1 MKKTLLLLAA
11 LCAPA
16 APAAA
21 APAFGLQ
28 DGVRVSSADVHAV
41 TPIPGGLRMYF
52 STAAHY
58 GVFSA
63 TSADGLAWTVEPGL
77 RLSTGAGAYNFDAGS
92 ITAMGVYLD
101 SSLAGGPWRAYYV
114 GVSSNGHALLS
125 AFSADGLAWTPDA
138 DFAAS
143 FGGARV
149 YDAKPYFAGS
159 DKVYLYYVRDGG
171 PPHSPDARRVYLARS
186 SDGGDTFS
194 GEALALPTTGAWRV
208 DVSTLTSGTVRL
220 YVSEPSV
227 NTSTVSR
234 VLAADSSTGLSF
246 SSDPVLVF
254 STDAARNELEA
265 FSVARST
272 DGFRWRLYLTSR
284 LDRSATSYAW
294 SALTSSPVVT
304 SVTPAVVYNNDAAT
318 GFTVRGE
325 VFDPALA
332 AFTFTGPA
340 ALTINSVTRV
350 SDMELTVN
358 ATPTGA
364 PLGKYAATAANPDG
378 ASGSLAAAL
387 TVDYRPGYVGLT
399 DNLFRPLTGARARV
413 DATIFDAGV
422 IKADVYTINGGLV
435 KKLYEGSAGVGT
447 TTFFWD
453 GSTDGGRTAASGL
466 YLLHITGP
474 KLEETSKIVLI
485 K

>member
-1 MKKTLLLLAA
+1 MKKILLVLTLL
-11 LCAPA
+11 APA

-21 APAFGLQ
+21 APTFSLE

-41 TPIPGGLRMYF
+41 TPISGGFRMYF

-63 TSADGLAWTVEPGL
+63 SSTDGLSWTVEPGL

-125 AFSADGLAWTPDA
+125 AFSADGLTWTSDT
-138 DFAAS
+138 DFGGV
-143 FGGARV
+143 FGGGARV
-149 YDAKPYFAGS
+149 HDAKPYFAGS

-171 PPHSPDARRVYLARS
+171 PPHDASSRRVYLMQS

-194 GEALALPTTGAWRV
+194 GEALALDTTGAWRV
-208 DVSTLTSGTVRL
+208 DVSTLTSGAVRL
-220 YVSEPSV
+220 FAAATEV
-227 NTSTVSR
+227 NSSTVAR

-246 SSDPVLVF
+246 ASSPALVF
-254 STDAARNELEA
+254 STAAARNEIEG

-272 DGFRWRLYLTSR
+272 EGFRWRLYFTSR
-284 LDRSATSYAW
+284 LDQSATSYAY

-318 GFTVRGE
+318 SFTVAGE
-325 VFDPALA
+325 VFDPAIT

-340 ALTINSVTRV
+340 ALTINSVTWV

-364 PLGKYAATAANPDG
+364 PLGKYTATAVNPDG
-378 ASGSLAAAL
+378 ASGSRADAL

-413 DATIFDAGV
+413 DATVFNPGI

-435 KKLYEGSAGVGT
+435 KKLYNASAAVGT

-466 YLLHITGP
+466 YLLHVTGP

>member
-1 MKKTLLLLAA
+1 MKKNLILVLFCA
-11 LCAPA
+11 LA

-21 APAFGLQ
+21 APSFDIQ

-63 TSADGLAWTVEPGL
+63 SSTDGRVWTLEPGV
-77 RLSTGAGAYNFDAGS
+77 RLSTGTGAYNFDAGS

-101 SSLAGGPWRAYYV
+101 PALAGGPWRAYYV
-114 GVSSNGHALLS
+114 GVSTNGHALLS
-125 AFSADGLAWTPDA
+125 AFSADGLTWTSDT
-138 DFAAS
+138 DFGGL

-171 PPHSPDARRVYLARS
+171 PPHSADARRVYLMQS
-186 SDGGDTFS
+186 SDGGDTFA

-220 YVSEPSV
+220 YVSEPAV
-227 NTSTVSR
+227 NTSTVAR

-254 STDAARNELEA
+254 STDAARNEIEA

-272 DGFRWRLYLTSR
+272 DGFRWQLFLTSR
-284 LDRSATSYAW
+284 LDQSATSYAY
-294 SALTSSPVVT
+294 SALTSSPAVT

-318 GFTVRGE
+318 SFTVAGE
-325 VFDPALA
+325 VFDPAIT

-340 ALTINSVTRV
+340 ALTINSVTWV

-364 PLGKYAATAANPDG
+364 PLGRYTATASNPDG
-378 ASGSLAAAL
+378 ASGSRADAL

-413 DATIFDAGV
+413 DATIFNPGV

-435 KKLYEGSAGVGT
+435 RKLYNASAATGT
-447 TTFFWD
+447 TTFFWA
-453 GSTDGGRTAASGL
+453 GETDGGRTAASGL

>member
-1 MKKTLLLLAA
+1 MKKALVLAL
-11 LCAPA
+11 LCALA

-21 APAFGLQ
+21 APSFDLQ
-28 DGVRVSSADVHAV
+28 DGVRISSADVHAV

-63 TSADGLAWTVEPGL
+63 SSTDGLAWTLEPGV

-101 SSLAGGPWRAYYV
+101 PALAGGPWRAYYV
-114 GVSSNGHALLS
+114 GVSTNGHAVLS
-125 AFSADGLAWTPDA
+125 AVSADGLTWTPDG
-138 DFAAS
+138 DFAGF

-159 DKVYLYYVRDGG
+159 DKVYLYYVRDAG
-171 PPHSPDARRVYLARS
+171 PPHSADARRVYLTQS
-186 SDGGDTFS
+186 DDGGDTFS
-194 GEALALPTTGAWRV
+194 GETLALPTTGAWRV

-220 YVSEPSV
+220 YVSEPAV

-246 SSDPVLVF
+246 GSDPEVVF

-272 DGFRWRLYLTSR
+272 DGFRWRLYFTSR
-284 LDRSATSYAW
+284 LDQSATSYAY

-304 SVTPAVVYNNDAAT
+304 SVTPAVVYNNDAAVS
-318 GFTVRGE
+318 FTVAGE
-325 VFDPALA
+325 IFDPAIA
-332 AFTFTGPA
+332 AFTLAGPA
-340 ALTINSVTRV
+340 ALTINSVTWV

-364 PLGKYAATAANPDG
+364 PLGKYAATAVNPDG
-378 ASGSLAAAL
+378 ASGSLADAL

-413 DATIFDAGV
+413 DATVFNSGI

-435 KKLYEGSAGVGT
+435 KKLYEAPAAVGT

-466 YLLHITGP
+466 YLLHVTGP
-474 KLEETSKIVLI
+474 KLKETTKIVLI